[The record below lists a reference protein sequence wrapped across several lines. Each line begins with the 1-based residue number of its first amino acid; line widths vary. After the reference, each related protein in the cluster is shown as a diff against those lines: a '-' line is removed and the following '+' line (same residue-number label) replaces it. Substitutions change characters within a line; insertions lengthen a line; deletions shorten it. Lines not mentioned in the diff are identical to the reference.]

1 MINDRER
8 AILVAAQFFRFWKY
22 EWTGLSKEQ
31 HSTNNYVPNSDD
43 ISRLYEELENDAI
56 ESAKKSKDKVGE
68 AECGYLF
75 VTCIIYDDDSPY
87 FEYYISAS

>member
-1 MINDRER
+1 MTNNIER
-8 AILVAAQFFRFWKY
+8 AILVATQFFRFWKY
-22 EWTGLSKEQ
+22 EWTDLSKEH

-43 ISRLYEELENDAI
+43 ISRLYEELENNAL
-56 ESAKKSKDKVGE
+56 ESAKKNKNKVGE

-75 VTCIIYDDDSPY
+75 VTCIIYDDGPY